1 MPSHHVGTT
10 DGACRAAAAL
20 ALTLASVAAESAI
33 AQAPPRCASA
43 VVRYVAGEG
52 AGASYQDPLAALG
65 APTRFT
71 GEGVYPSCVTP
82 FNGAFMPGELVSVGR
97 GGELVVSFDAP
108 VVDDPRNPFGI
119 DLIVYGNSFCIDASY
134 PEGIVGGTYN
144 DGGTVD
150 VSADGIAWV
159 TVPAVE
165 ADGGLPTL
173 GFADIGP
180 YDVVPG
186 QVPTD
191 PARPVDPTIATADLE
206 GLTWPELLAVYD
218 GTAGGTRIDLSDAGI
233 ASIRFVR
240 IRVAA
245 NAAAVPEI
253 DAVVAVRPGAGPADL
268 NGDGAVNGDD
278 LGIMLGAWG
287 PCSGCAAD
295 LDQNGNVDGD
305 DLGSLLGSW
314 T

>member
-10 DGACRAAAAL
+10 DGACRACAAL
-20 ALTLASVAAESAI
+20 ALTLASFAAESAV

-43 VVRYVAGEG
+43 VVRYEPGEG
-52 AGASYQDPLAALG
+52 AGASYQDPQAALG

-82 FNGAFMPGELVSVGR
+82 FNGAFMPSELVSIGR

-134 PEGIVGGTYN
+134 PEGIVGGTFN

-159 TVPAVE
+159 TVPAIE

-173 GFADIGP
+173 GFADVGP

-186 QVPTD
+186 EVPTD
-191 PARPVDPTIATADLE
+191 PARPVDPTIALADLD

-218 GTAGGTRIDLSDAGI
+218 GTAGGTRIDLADAGI

-245 NAAAVPEI
+245 DAPAVPEI
-253 DAVVAVRPGAGPADL
+253 DAIVAARPGAGPADL

-295 LDQNGNVDGD
+295 LDRNGNVDGD

>member
-10 DGACRAAAAL
+10 DGACRACAAL
-20 ALTLASVAAESAI
+20 ALTLASFAAESAV

-43 VVRYVAGEG
+43 VVRYEPGEG
-52 AGASYQDPLAALG
+52 AGASYQDPQAALG

-82 FNGAFMPGELVSVGR
+82 FNGAFMPSELVSIGR

-134 PEGIVGGTYN
+134 PEGIVGGTFN

-173 GFADIGP
+173 GFADVGP

-186 QVPTD
+186 EVPTD
-191 PARPVDPTIATADLE
+191 PARPVDPTIALADLD

-218 GTAGGTRIDLSDAGI
+218 GTAGGTRIDLADAGI

-245 NAAAVPEI
+245 DAPAVPEI
-253 DAVVAVRPGAGPADL
+253 DAIVAARPGAGPADL

-295 LDQNGNVDGD
+295 LDRNGNVDGD

>member
-1 MPSHHVGTT
+1 M
-10 DGACRAAAAL
+10 DGACRACAAL
-20 ALTLASVAAESAI
+20 ALTLASFAAESAV

-52 AGASYQDPLAALG
+52 AGASYQDPQAALG

-108 VVDDPRNPFGI
+108 VADDPRNPFGI

-134 PEGIVGGTYN
+134 PEGIVGGTFN

-150 VSADGIAWV
+150 VSADGVTWV
-159 TVPAVE
+159 TVPAIE

-191 PARPVDPTIATADLE
+191 PARPVDPTIAIADLE

-218 GTAGGTRIDLSDAGI
+218 GTAGGTRIDLADAGI

-245 NAAAVPEI
+245 DAPAVPEI
-253 DAVVAVRPGAGPADL
+253 DAIVAVRPGAGPADL
-268 NGDGAVNGDD
+268 NGDGTVNGDD

-295 LDQNGNVDGD
+295 LDQSGNVDGD

>member
-1 MPSHHVGTT
+1 MPSHHVGTM
-10 DGACRAAAAL
+10 DGARRACAAL
-20 ALTLASVAAESAI
+20 ALTFAPFAAEAAV

-43 VVRYVAGEG
+43 VVRYVPGEG
-52 AGASYQDPLAALG
+52 GLPSQPTSALG
-65 APTRFT
+65 PPTRFT
-71 GEGVYPSCVTP
+71 GAGVFPSCVTP
-82 FNGAFMPGELVSVGR
+82 FNPPFMPSELVSVGR

-108 VVDDPRNPFGI
+108 VTDDPRNPFGI
-119 DLIVYGNSFCIDASY
+119 DLLVFGTSFCIDAAY
-134 PEGIVGGTYN
+134 PEGIVGGTFN
-144 DGGTVD
+144 DGGSVD
-150 VSADGIAWV
+150 VSADGV
-159 TVPAVE
+159 TWFTIPATE

-173 GFADIGP
+173 GYSDIGP
-180 YDVVPG
+180 YDLVPG
-186 QVPTD
+186 SMPTD
-191 PARPVDPTIATADLE
+191 PARPVDPLIATGDLD
-206 GLTWPELLAVYD
+206 GLTWPELLEVYD
-218 GTAGGTRIDLSDAGI
+218 GTAGGTRIDLADAGI

-245 NAAAVPEI
+245 DAPAVPEI
-253 DAVVAVRPGAGPADL
+253 DAIVAVRPGAGPADL

-295 LDQNGNVDGD
+295 LDRNGNVDGD

>member
-10 DGACRAAAAL
+10 DGACRACAAL
-20 ALTLASVAAESAI
+20 ALTLASYAAESAV

-43 VVRYVAGEG
+43 VVRYEPGEG
-52 AGASYQDPLAALG
+52 AGASYQDPQAALG
-65 APTRFT
+65 APTRFI

-82 FNGAFMPGELVSVGR
+82 FNGAFMPSELVSIGR

-134 PEGIVGGTYN
+134 PEGIVGGTFN

-173 GFADIGP
+173 GFADVGP

-186 QVPTD
+186 EVPTD
-191 PARPVDPTIATADLE
+191 PARPVDPTIALADLD

-218 GTAGGTRIDLSDAGI
+218 GTAGGTRIDLADAGI

-245 NAAAVPEI
+245 DAPAVPEI
-253 DAVVAVRPGAGPADL
+253 DAIVAARPGAGPADL

-295 LDQNGNVDGD
+295 LDRNGNVDGD

>member
-1 MPSHHVGTT
+1 MPSHHVGTS

-173 GFADIGP
+173 GFADVGP

-218 GTAGGTRIDLSDAGI
+218 GTAGGTRIDL
-233 ASIRFVR
+233 
-240 IRVAA
+240 
-245 NAAAVPEI
+245 
-253 DAVVAVRPGAGPADL
+253 
-268 NGDGAVNGDD
+268 
-278 LGIMLGAWG
+278 
-287 PCSGCAAD
+287 
-295 LDQNGNVDGD
+295 
-305 DLGSLLGSW
+305 
-314 T
+314 

>member
-1 MPSHHVGTT
+1 MARRH
-10 DGACRAAAAL
+10 
-20 ALTLASVAAESAI
+20 
-33 AQAPPRCASA
+33 
-43 VVRYVAGEG
+43 
-52 AGASYQDPLAALG
+52 AALG

-82 FNGAFMPGELVSVGR
+82 FNGAFMPGELVSIGR

-150 VSADGIAWV
+150 VSADGVTWV
-159 TVPAVE
+159 TVPAIE

-191 PARPVDPTIATADLE
+191 HARPVDPTIAIADLE
-206 GLTWPELLAVYD
+206 GLTWPELLTVYD
-218 GTAGGTRIDLSDAGI
+218 GTAGGTRIDLADAGI

-245 NAAAVPEI
+245 DAPAVPEI
-253 DAVVAVRPGAGPADL
+253 DAVVAVRPDAGQADL
-268 NGDGAVNGDD
+268 NDDGAVNGDD
-278 LGIMLGAWG
+278 LGILLNEWG

-295 LDQNGNVDGD
+295 FDQNGNVDGD
-305 DLGSLLGSW
+305 DLGFLLGSW

>member
-10 DGACRAAAAL
+10 DGACRACAAL
-20 ALTLASVAAESAI
+20 ALTLASFAAESAV

-43 VVRYVAGEG
+43 VVRYEPGEG
-52 AGASYQDPLAALG
+52 AGASYQDPQAALG

-82 FNGAFMPGELVSVGR
+82 FNGAFMPSELVSIGR

-134 PEGIVGGTYN
+134 PEGIVGGTFN

-173 GFADIGP
+173 GFADVGP

-186 QVPTD
+186 EVPTD
-191 PARPVDPTIATADLE
+191 PARPVDPTIALADLD

-218 GTAGGTRIDLSDAGI
+218 GTAGGTSIDLADAGI

-245 NAAAVPEI
+245 DAPAVPEI
-253 DAVVAVRPGAGPADL
+253 DAIVAVRPGAGPADL

-295 LDQNGNVDGD
+295 LDRNGNVDGD

>member
-10 DGACRAAAAL
+10 DGACRACAAL
-20 ALTLASVAAESAI
+20 ALTLASFAAESAV

-43 VVRYVAGEG
+43 VVRYEPGEG
-52 AGASYQDPLAALG
+52 AGASYQDPQAALG

-82 FNGAFMPGELVSVGR
+82 FNGAFMPSELVSIGR

-134 PEGIVGGTYN
+134 PEGLVGGTFN

-173 GFADIGP
+173 GFADVGP

-186 QVPTD
+186 EVPTD
-191 PARPVDPTIATADLE
+191 PARPVDPTIALADLD

-218 GTAGGTRIDLSDAGI
+218 GTAGGTRIDLADAGI

-245 NAAAVPEI
+245 DAPAVPEI
-253 DAVVAVRPGAGPADL
+253 DAIVAARPGAGPADL

-295 LDQNGNVDGD
+295 LDRNGNVDGD

>member
-10 DGACRAAAAL
+10 DGACRACAAL
-20 ALTLASVAAESAI
+20 ALTLASFAAESAV

-43 VVRYVAGEG
+43 VVRYEPGEG
-52 AGASYQDPLAALG
+52 AGASYQDPQAALG

-82 FNGAFMPGELVSVGR
+82 FNGAFMPSELVSIGR

-119 DLIVYGNSFCIDASY
+119 DLIVYGNNFCIDASY
-134 PEGIVGGTYN
+134 PEGIVGGTFN

-173 GFADIGP
+173 GFADVGP

-186 QVPTD
+186 EVPTD
-191 PARPVDPTIATADLE
+191 PARPVDPTIALADLD

-218 GTAGGTRIDLSDAGI
+218 GTAGGTRIDLADAGI

-245 NAAAVPEI
+245 DAPAVPEI
-253 DAVVAVRPGAGPADL
+253 DAIVAARPGAGPADL

-295 LDQNGNVDGD
+295 LDRNGNVDGD

>member
-159 TVPAVE
+159 TVPAIE

-206 GLTWPELLAVYD
+206 GLTWPELLAVFD
-218 GTAGGTRIDLSDAGI
+218 GTAGGTRIDLADAGI

-268 NGDGAVNGDD
+268 N
-278 LGIMLGAWG
+278 
-287 PCSGCAAD
+287 
-295 LDQNGNVDGD
+295 
-305 DLGSLLGSW
+305 
-314 T
+314 